1 VTFAGWLTIVLFA
14 AVLTALAFPI
24 GGYMAKVYTGERVLL
39 SRVFA
44 GPERFLY
51 GLLRVDPERGQ
62 DWKAYA
68 KSLIVFSLVGWVALY
83 FILRTQD
90 APWVPHALNPLGY
103 HSAPWNV
110 SFNVASSFM
119 TNTNW
124 QFYSGETTMS
134 YLTQMIGLT
143 VQNWLSAGVGI
154 VVAVALV
161 RGIIGRAHGQ
171 DGRVGKSI
179 GNFWQDIVRT
189 ILYVLAP
196 LSVLVAIVLASQ
208 GVIANFSNYLVV
220 HTITGLNQTIAMG
233 PVASQH
239 SIMLL
244 GTNGGGFFNTNSA
257 HPFENPSQFTN
268 FFEMLAVLVIPAAL
282 VFMYGRM
289 AGNRR
294 QGYAIYGAMMVMF
307 LGAVVVAYVAEAHG
321 SPAQHAAGLNTHV
334 IAGSTGGNLE
344 GKEQRFGIAGS
355 ALFDVV
361 TTVTSCGAVNSA
373 LESFTGI
380 GGAVPFANLSA
391 SEVIFGGV
399 GTGLYSILL
408 YVLLAVFI
416 GGLMVGRTPEWL
428 GKKLEARE
436 IKLAGLG
443 ILITPLAALFCT
455 ALATASSA
463 GRKSI
468 AEVALS
474 KTGANTPQGFSE
486 TFYAY
491 LSQAN
496 NNGSAFAGYT
506 GFVQP
511 NAGSVGS
518 HGISFA
524 DLLGGF
530 DMMFARYAPILFAL
544 AVAGAL
550 AGKRVTP
557 AGLGTMRTDNPTFVV
572 LLIGVIILV
581 GALTFFPAL
590 LLGPVVQGL
599 TGHLY

>member
-1 VTFAGWLTIVLFA
+1 VTFAGWATIVLF
-14 AVLTALAFPI
+14 VVILSALAFPL
-24 GGYMAKVYTGERVLL
+24 GTYMAKVYTGERVLL
-39 SRVFA
+39 SPIL
-44 GPERFLY
+44 GPLERLLY
-51 GLLRVDPERGQ
+51 TILRVDPRREQ
-62 DWKAYA
+62 DWKSYA
-68 KSLIVFSLVGWVALY
+68 KSLLIFSLAGWLLLY
-83 FILRTQD
+83 LILRTQN
-90 APWVPHALNPLGY
+90 AFYVPHALNPLGY

-110 SFNVASSFM
+110 TFNTVSSFL

-124 QFYSGETTMS
+124 QYYSGETTMS
-134 YLTQMIGLT
+134 YLSQMIGLT

-154 VVAVALV
+154 VVAVALI
-161 RGIIGRAHGQ
+161 RGIVSRSGSG
-171 DGRVGKSI
+171 I
-179 GNFWQDIVRT
+179 GNFWADLVRT

-196 LSVLVAIVLASQ
+196 ISAIGAIVLISQ
-208 GVIANFSNYLVV
+208 GVIQNFTSYLTA
-220 HTITGLNQTIAMG
+220 HTITGLTQSIAMG
-233 PVASQH
+233 PVASQEA
-239 SIMLL
+239 IKLL
-244 GTNGGGFFNTNSA
+244 GTNGGGFFNVNSA
-257 HPFENPSQFTN
+257 HPFENPTAFTN
-268 FFEMLAVLVIPAAL
+268 FFEMLLVLIIPAAL
-282 VFMYGRM
+282 VFTYGRM
-289 AGNRR
+289 TGNRR
-294 QGYAIYGAMMVMF
+294 QGYAIYATMMVMF
-307 LGAVVVAYVAEAHG
+307 LGAAIVAYVAEAHG
-321 SPAQHAAGLNTHV
+321 SPAQHAAGLHTGA
-334 IAGSTGGNLE
+334 ISGSTGGNME

-361 TTVTSCGAVNSA
+361 TTVTSCGAVNGA

-443 ILITPLAALFCT
+443 ILVTPLAALFCT
-455 ALATASSA
+455 AMATASSG
-463 GRKSI
+463 GRASI
-468 AEVALS
+468 SELG
-474 KTGANTPQGFSE
+474 KGPQGFSE

-506 GFVQP
+506 GFIQP
-511 NAGSVGS
+511 NAGNVGS
-518 HGISFA
+518 HGVTFA

-530 DMMFARYAPILFAL
+530 DMLFARYAPILFVL

-557 AGLGTMRTDNPTFVV
+557 AGLGTMRTDDGTFVV
-572 LLIGVIILV
+572 LLIGVIVLV

-590 LLGPVVQGL
+590 LLGPIVQGL

>member
-14 AVLTALAFPI
+14 VILTALALPI
-24 GGYMAKVYTGERVLL
+24 GGYMAKVYTGERVFLAPI
-39 SRVFA
+39 FA

-51 GLLRVDPERGQ
+51 SVLRVDPDREQ
-62 DWKAYA
+62 DWKSYA
-68 KSLIVFSLVGWVALY
+68 KSLIVFSLAGWLLLY
-83 FILRTQD
+83 LILRTQN
-90 APWVPHALNPLGY
+90 AFFVPHALNPLGY

-110 SFNVASSFM
+110 TFNTVSSFM

-124 QFYSGETTMS
+124 QYYSGETTMS
-134 YLTQMIGLT
+134 YLSQMIGLT

-161 RGIIGRAHGQ
+161 RGIVGRS
-171 DGRVGKSI
+171 GKSI
-179 GNFWQDIVRT
+179 GNFWQDLVRT
-189 ILYVLAP
+189 VLYVLAP
-196 LSVLVAIVLASQ
+196 LSVIVAIVLVSQ
-208 GVIANFSNYLVV
+208 GVIDNLSTYLTA
-220 HTITGLNQTIAMG
+220 HTITGLTQSIAMG
-233 PVASQH
+233 PVASQEA
-239 SIMLL
+239 IKEL

-257 HPFENPSQFTN
+257 HPFENPTQFTN
-268 FFEMLAVLVIPAAL
+268 FLEMLAVLIIPAAL

-289 AGNRR
+289 TGNRR
-294 QGYAIYGAMMVMF
+294 QGYAIYGTMMVMF
-307 LGAVVVAYVAEAHG
+307 LGAVIVAYIAEAHG
-321 SPAQHAAGLNTHV
+321 SPAQHAAGLHTGV
-334 IAGSTGGNLE
+334 ISGSTGGNME

-373 LESFTGI
+373 IESFTGI

-443 ILITPLAALFCT
+443 ILVTPLAALFAT
-455 ALATASSA
+455 ALATASKS
-463 GRKSI
+463 GRASI
-468 AEVALS
+468 SEVAASAKL
-474 KTGANTPQGFSE
+474 GLHTPEAFSE

-506 GFVQP
+506 GFIQP
-511 NAGSVGS
+511 AAGNVGS
-518 HGISFA
+518 HGVTFA

-530 DMMFARYAPILFAL
+530 VMIFARYGPILFAL

-590 LLGPVVQGL
+590 LLGPIVQGL

>member
-1 VTFAGWLTIVLFA
+1 MTFTGWLTIVLFCGI
-14 AVLTALAFPI
+14 LTALAVPL
-24 GGYMAKVYTGERVLL
+24 GSYLAKVYSGQP
-39 SRVFA
+39 VFLDRIV
-44 GPERFLY
+44 GVPEQFLY
-51 GLLRVDPERGQ
+51 RIFRVDPERGQ

-68 KSLIVFSLVGWVALY
+68 KSLIIFSLLGWLVLY
-83 FILRTQD
+83 FILRTQGL
-90 APWVPHALNPLGY
+90 WSFTGLNPQGF

-110 SFNVASSFM
+110 TFNTTSSFL

-124 QFYSGETTMS
+124 QYYGGETTLS
-134 YLTQMIGLT
+134 YFSQMAGLT
-143 VQNWLSAGVGI
+143 VQNFLSAGVGI

-161 RGIIGRAHGQ
+161 RGIVSRS
-171 DGRVGKSI
+171 GKSL
-179 GNFWQDIVRT
+179 GNFWSDIVRT
-189 ILYVLAP
+189 VLYVLLPISFVVA
-196 LSVLVAIVLASQ
+196 LVLVSQ
-208 GVIANFSNYLVV
+208 GVIANFSSYVTV
-220 HTITGLNQTIAMG
+220 HGITGLTQLIGMG
-233 PVASQH
+233 PVASQEA
-239 SIMLL
+239 IKEL
-244 GTNGGGFFNTNSA
+244 GTNGGGFFNVNSA
-257 HPFENPSQFTN
+257 HPFENPTGFSN
-268 FFEMLAVLVIPAAL
+268 FVEMLVVLIIPAAL
-282 VFMYGRM
+282 VFMYGKM

-294 QGYAIYGAMMVMF
+294 QGYAIFSAMMIMF
-307 LGAVVVAYVAEAHG
+307 IGAVVVAYIAEAHG
-321 SPAQHAAGLNTHV
+321 SPAQHAAGLHTSV
-334 IAGSTGGNLE
+334 IPGSSGGNLE

-355 ALFDVV
+355 ALFDVI

-373 LESFTGI
+373 IESFTGI

-408 YVLLAVFI
+408 YVLLAVFL
-416 GGLMVGRTPEWL
+416 GGLMVGRTPEYL
-428 GKKLEARE
+428 GKKIEARE
-436 IKLAGLG
+436 IKLVSLG

-463 GRKSI
+463 GRASI
-468 AEVALS
+468 DTAIAH
-474 KTGANTPQGFSE
+474 GPQGFSE

-511 NAGSVGS
+511 AAGNVGS
-518 HGISFA
+518 HGVTFA

-530 DMMFARYAPILFAL
+530 DMTFARYAPILFAL
-544 AVAGAL
+544 AVAGSL
-550 AGKRVTP
+550 AGKRVSP

-590 LLGPVVQGL
+590 LLGPIVQGL

>member
-1 VTFAGWLTIVLFA
+1 MSFAGWATIVLF
-14 AVLTALAFPI
+14 VVILTALALPL
-24 GGYMAKVYTGERVLL
+24 GSYMAKVYSGQRVFL
-39 SRVFA
+39 SPIFA

-51 GLLRVDPERGQ
+51 RVLRVDAGRGQ
-62 DWKAYA
+62 DWKSYA
-68 KSLIVFSLVGWVALY
+68 KSLIVFSLAGWLLLY
-83 FILRTQD
+83 LILRTQN
-90 APWVPHALNPLGY
+90 AFFVPHALNPLGY

-110 SFNVASSFM
+110 TFNTVSSFV

-134 YLTQMIGLT
+134 YLSQMIGLT

-154 VVAVALV
+154 VVAVALI
-161 RGIIGRAHGQ
+161 RGIVGRS
-171 DGRVGKSI
+171 GKSI
-179 GNFWQDIVRT
+179 GNFWQDLVRT

-196 LSVLVAIVLASQ
+196 ISAISAIVLVSQ
-208 GVIANFSNYLVV
+208 GVIQNFATYLSA
-220 HTITGLNQTIAMG
+220 HTITGLTQTIAMG
-233 PVASQH
+233 PAASQLA
-239 SIMLL
+239 IKML
-244 GTNGGGFFNTNSA
+244 GTNGGGFFNVNSA
-257 HPFENPSQFTN
+257 HPFENPTAFTN
-268 FFEMLAVLVIPAAL
+268 FFEMLLVLIIPAAL
-282 VFMYGRM
+282 VFTYGRM
-289 AGNRR
+289 TGNRR
-294 QGYAIYGAMMVMF
+294 QGFAIYATMMVLF
-307 LGAVVVAYVAEAHG
+307 LGGVIVAYIAEAHG
-321 SPAQHAAGLNTHV
+321 SPAQHAAGLHTQV
-334 IAGSTGGNLE
+334 IAGSGGGNME

-373 LESFTGI
+373 IESFTGI

-391 SEVIFGGV
+391 SETIFGGV

-443 ILITPLAALFCT
+443 ILVTPLAALFAT
-455 ALATASSA
+455 ALATASHG
-463 GRKSI
+463 GRASI
-468 AEVALS
+468 SELG
-474 KTGANTPQGFSE
+474 KGPQGFSE
-486 TFYAY
+486 SFYAY

-511 NAGSVGS
+511 NAGNVGS
-518 HGISFA
+518 HGVTFA
-524 DLLGGF
+524 DLLGGGV
-530 DMMFARYAPILFAL
+530 MLFARFAPILFAL

-572 LLIGVIILV
+572 LLIAVIILV

>member
-14 AVLTALAFPI
+14 VILTALALPL
-24 GGYMAKVYTGERVLL
+24 GSYMAGVYTGKRVFL
-39 SRVFA
+39 SPLFA

-51 GLLRVDPERGQ
+51 RILRVDPEREQ
-62 DWKAYA
+62 DWKSYA
-68 KSLIVFSLVGWVALY
+68 KSLLIFSLAGWLLLY
-83 FILRTQD
+83 LILRTQN
-90 APWVPHALNPLGY
+90 AFYVPHELNPLGY

-110 SFNVASSFM
+110 TFNTTSSFL

-124 QFYSGETTMS
+124 QYYGGETTMT
-134 YLTQMIGLT
+134 YLSQMIGLT
-143 VQNWLSAGVGI
+143 VQNWLSAGIGI

-161 RGIIGRAHGQ
+161 RAIVSRS
-171 DGRVGKSI
+171 GKSI
-179 GNFWQDIVRT
+179 GNFWQDLIRT
-189 ILYVLAP
+189 ILYVLTPISVVGA
-196 LSVLVAIVLASQ
+196 LVLVSQ
-208 GVIANFSNYLVV
+208 GVIQNFATYLTA
-220 HTITGLNQTIAMG
+220 HTITGLTQSIAMG
-233 PVASQH
+233 PVASQEV
-239 SIMLL
+239 IKEL
-244 GTNGGGFFNTNSA
+244 GTNGGGFFNVNSA
-257 HPFENPSQFTN
+257 HPFENPTAFTN
-268 FFEMLAVLVIPAAL
+268 LFEMLLVLIIPAAL
-282 VFMYGRM
+282 VFFYGRM
-289 AGNRR
+289 TANRR
-294 QGYAIYGAMMVMF
+294 QGYAIYAAMMLLF
-307 LGAVVVAYVAEAHG
+307 LGAASVAYIAEAHG
-321 SPAQHAAGLNTHV
+321 SPAQHAAGLHTHV
-334 IAGSTGGNLE
+334 ISGSTGGNLE

-373 LESFTGI
+373 IESFTGI
-380 GGAVPFANLSA
+380 GGAVPMANLSA

-399 GTGLYSILL
+399 GTGLYSMLL

-455 ALATASSA
+455 AMATATHA
-463 GRKSI
+463 GRASI
-468 AEVALS
+468 SEL
-474 KTGANTPQGFSE
+474 GAGPQGFSE
-486 TFYAY
+486 SFYAY

-506 GFVQP
+506 GFIQP
-511 NAGSVGS
+511 NAGNVGS
-518 HGISFA
+518 HGVTFA
-524 DLLGGF
+524 NLLGGF
-530 DMMFARYAPILFAL
+530 DMLFARYAPILFAL

-572 LLIGVIILV
+572 LLIAVIVIV

-590 LLGPVVQGL
+590 LLGPIVQGL

>member
-1 VTFAGWLTIVLFA
+1 MTFAGWFTIFAFVL
-14 AVLTALAFPI
+14 VLSALAFPL
-24 GGYMAKVYTGERVLL
+24 GTYMAGVYTGERVFL
-39 SRVFA
+39 SPIFA
-44 GPERFLY
+44 GPERFL
-51 GLLRVDPERGQ
+51 LRILHVDTERQQ

-68 KSLIVFSLVGWVALY
+68 KSLIIFSLAGWLFLY
-83 FILRTQD
+83 FVLRTQN
-90 APWVPHALNPLGY
+90 AFFVPHALNPLGY
-103 HSAPWNV
+103 HSAPANV
-110 SFNVASSFM
+110 TFNTVSSFM

-124 QFYSGETTMS
+124 QFYSGETTMT
-134 YLTQMIGLT
+134 YLSQMIGLT

-161 RGIIGRAHGQ
+161 RGIIGRS
-171 DGRVGKSI
+171 GKGI
-179 GNFWQDIVRT
+179 GNFWQDMVRT

-196 LSVLVAIVLASQ
+196 LSVVIALVLASQ
-208 GVIANFSNYLVV
+208 GVIANFSNYLHV
-220 HTITGLNQTIAMG
+220 HTITGLTQTIAMG
-233 PVASQH
+233 PVAGQEA
-239 SIMLL
+239 IKEL

-257 HPFENPSQFTN
+257 HPFENPTQFTN
-268 FFEMLAVLVIPAAL
+268 FFEMLAVLIIPAAL
-282 VFMYGRM
+282 IFMYGRM
-289 AGNRR
+289 TGNRR
-294 QGYAIYGAMMVMF
+294 QGYAIYGTVMFMF
-307 LGAVVVAYVAEAHG
+307 LGAVIVAYIAEAHG
-321 SPAQHAAGLNTHV
+321 SPAQHAAGLHTGV
-334 IAGSTGGNLE
+334 ISGSGGGNLE

-373 LESFTGI
+373 IESFTGI

-408 YVLLAVFI
+408 YVLLAVFL

-428 GKKLEARE
+428 GKKLEAKE

-443 ILITPLAALFCT
+443 ILITPLAALFAT
-455 ALATASSA
+455 ALAVATKA
-463 GRKSI
+463 GRASI
-468 AEVALS
+468 SEVATSAKL
-474 KTGANTPQGFSE
+474 GVHTPQGFSE
-486 TFYAY
+486 SFYAY

-506 GFVQP
+506 GFIQP
-511 NAGSVGS
+511 NAGNLGS
-518 HGISFA
+518 HGITFA
-524 DLLGGF
+524 DVLGGF
-530 DMMFARYAPILFAL
+530 DMVLARYAPILFAL

-557 AGLGTMRTDNPTFVV
+557 AGLGTMRTDNGTFVV

-590 LLGPVVQGL
+590 LLGPIVQGL

>member
-1 VTFAGWLTIVLFA
+1 MTFLGWLTIVLFA
-14 AVLTALAFPI
+14 VVLTALAIPL
-24 GGYMAKVYTGERVLL
+24 GGYLAKVYTGKRVFLTPI
-39 SRVFA
+39 FA

-51 GLLRVDPERGQ
+51 AILRVDPKREQ

-68 KSLIVFSLVGWVALY
+68 KSLIVFSLVGWLFLY
-83 FILRTQD
+83 IVLRAQD
-90 APWVPHALNPLGY
+90 IAPHAFNPQGFEA
-103 HSAPWNV
+103 APWNV
-110 SFNVASSFM
+110 TFNTVSSFM

-124 QFYSGETTMS
+124 QYYSGETTMS
-134 YLTQMIGLT
+134 YLSQMLGLT

-161 RGIIGRAHGQ
+161 RGIIGRT
-171 DGRVGKSI
+171 GKSL
-179 GNFWQDIVRT
+179 GNFWQDLVRT

-196 LSVLVAIVLASQ
+196 LSVIIAVVLISQ
-208 GVIANFSNYLVV
+208 GALANLSNYLTI
-220 HTITGLNQTIAMG
+220 HTITGLEQKIAMG
-233 PVASQH
+233 PVASQEA
-239 SIMLL
+239 IKLL
-244 GTNGGGFFNTNSA
+244 GTNGGGFLNTNSA
-257 HPFENPSQFTN
+257 HPFENPTQFAN
-268 FFEMLAVLVIPAAL
+268 FFEMLVVLIIPAAL

-289 AGNRR
+289 TGNRR

-307 LGAVVVAYVAEAHG
+307 LGAVVVAYIAEAHG
-321 SPAQHAAGLNTHV
+321 SPAQHAAGLHTHV
-334 IAGSTGGNLE
+334 TSGSTGGNLE

-373 LESFTGI
+373 IESFTGI

-399 GTGLYSILL
+399 GTGLYSILM

-443 ILITPLAALFCT
+443 ILITPLAALSCT

-468 AEVALS
+468 GEVALS
-474 KTGANTPQGFSE
+474 KAGGNTPQGFSE

-506 GFVQP
+506 GFIQP

-518 HGISFA
+518 HGITFA

-530 DMMFARYAPILFAL
+530 DMVFARYAPILFAL

-590 LLGPVVQGL
+590 LLGPIVQGL
-599 TGHLY
+599 TTHLY

>member
-1 VTFAGWLTIVLFA
+1 MSVTGWLTIVLFA
-14 AVLTALAFPI
+14 AILTALALPL
-24 GGYMAKVYTGERVLL
+24 GRYMARVYTGERVAL
-39 SRVFA
+39 SPIMA

-51 GLLRVDPERGQ
+51 RLLCVDPERQQ

-68 KSLIVFSLVGWVALY
+68 RSLLVFSLAGWLLLY
-83 FILRTQD
+83 LILRTQD
-90 APWVPHALNPLGY
+90 AFYVPHLLNPQGF
-103 HSAPWNV
+103 HSGTWDV
-110 SFNVASSFM
+110 TFNTVSSFV
-119 TNTNW
+119 TNTDW
-124 QFYSGETTMS
+124 QYYGGETTMS
-134 YLTQMIGLT
+134 YLSQMMGLT

-161 RGIIGRAHGQ
+161 RGICGRN
-171 DGRVGKSI
+171 GKGL
-179 GNFWQDIVRT
+179 GNFWQDLVRT

-196 LSVLVAIVLASQ
+196 IATVAALVLASQ
-208 GVIANFSNYLVV
+208 GVIQNFSRYLTV
-220 HTITGLNQTIAMG
+220 HTITGVTQTIAMG
-233 PVASQH
+233 PVASQEA
-239 SIMLL
+239 IKEL

-257 HPFENPSQFTN
+257 HPFENPTAFTN
-268 FFEMLAVLVIPAAL
+268 FFEMLLVLLIPAAL

-289 AGNRR
+289 TGNRR
-294 QGYAIYGAMMVMF
+294 QGYAIYSAMMLMF
-307 LGAVVVAYVAEAHG
+307 LGAVTVAYIAEAHG
-321 SPAQHAAGLNTHV
+321 SPAQHAAGLHTHL
-334 IAGSTGGNLE
+334 IAGSGGGNME

-361 TTVTSCGAVNSA
+361 TTATSCGAVNSA
-373 LESFTGI
+373 IESFTGI

-428 GKKLEARE
+428 GKKIEARE

-443 ILITPLAALFCT
+443 ILITPQAALLCT
-455 ALATASSA
+455 ATATASKA
-463 GRKSI
+463 GRASI
-468 AEVALS
+468 SAAA
-474 KTGANTPQGFSE
+474 KGPQGFSE
-486 TFYAY
+486 TLYAY
-491 LSQAN
+491 LSQSN

-506 GFVQP
+506 GYIQP
-511 NAGSVGS
+511 NAGNLGA
-518 HGISFA
+518 HGLKLA
-524 DLLGGF
+524 DILGGLN
-530 DMMFARYAPILFAL
+530 MVLARYAPILFAL

-550 AGKRVTP
+550 AGKRVSP

-572 LLIGVIILV
+572 LLIAVIVIV

-590 LLGPVVQGL
+590 LLGPIVQGL

>member
-1 VTFAGWLTIVLFA
+1 MTFAGWLTIVLFA
-14 AVLTALAFPI
+14 VLLTVFAL
-24 GGYMAKVYTGERVLL
+24 GLGRYMADVYSGR
-39 SRVFA
+39 RVFLSPLLA
-44 GPERFLY
+44 GPERFL
-51 GLLRVDPERGQ
+51 LRVLRVDSEREQ
-62 DWKAYA
+62 DWKSYA
-68 KSLIVFSLVGWVALY
+68 KSLLVFSLAGWLLLY
-83 FILRTQD
+83 LILRTQS
-90 APWVPHALNPLGY
+90 AFYVPHALNPLGY
-103 HSAPWNV
+103 HSAPANV
-110 SFNVASSFM
+110 TFNTVSSFL

-124 QFYSGETTMS
+124 QFYGGETTMS
-134 YLTQMIGLT
+134 YLSQMIGLT

-154 VVAVALV
+154 VVAVALI
-161 RGIIGRAHGQ
+161 RGIINRS
-171 DGRVGKSI
+171 GKSL
-179 GNFWQDIVRT
+179 GNFWQDLVRT

-196 LSVLVAIVLASQ
+196 ISIIGALVLVSQ
-208 GVIANFSNYLVV
+208 GVIQNFSTYLTA
-220 HTITGLNQTIAMG
+220 HTITGLTQSIAMG
-233 PVASQH
+233 PVASQEA
-239 SIMLL
+239 IKLL
-244 GTNGGGFFNTNSA
+244 GTNGGGFFNVNSA
-257 HPFENPSQFTN
+257 HPFENPTGFTN
-268 FFEMLAVLVIPAAL
+268 FFEMLLVLIIPASL
-282 VFMYGRM
+282 VFAYGRM
-289 AGNRR
+289 TGNRR
-294 QGYAIYGAMMVMF
+294 QGYAIYSAMMVLF
-307 LGAVVVAYVAEAHG
+307 LTMVVVAYVAEAHG
-321 SPAQHAAGLNTHV
+321 SPAQHAAGLHTHV
-334 IAGSTGGNLE
+334 ISGSTGGNME

-399 GTGLYSILL
+399 GTGLYSMLL

-455 ALATASSA
+455 AMATASSA

-468 AEVALS
+468 SELALS
-474 KTGANTPQGFSE
+474 KAGANTPQGFSE

-506 GFVQP
+506 GFIQP
-511 NAGSVGS
+511 NAGNLGS
-518 HGISFA
+518 HGVTFA
-524 DLLGGF
+524 NLLGGF
-530 DMMFARYAPILFAL
+530 DMLLARYAPILFAL
-544 AVAGAL
+544 AVAGSL

-572 LLIGVIILV
+572 LLIGVIVIV

-590 LLGPVVQGL
+590 LLGPIVQGL

>member
-1 VTFAGWLTIVLFA
+1 VTFTGWLTIVLFA
-14 AVLTALAFPI
+14 LIITVLALPL
-24 GGYMAKVYTGERVLL
+24 GRYMARVYTGERVFL
-39 SRVFA
+39 SPIVA

-51 GLLRVDPERGQ
+51 RVLRVDPRRGQ

-68 KSLIVFSLVGWVALY
+68 KSLIVFSLAGWLLLY
-83 FILRTQD
+83 LILRTQTL
-90 APWVPHALNPLGY
+90 WEFTGLNPTHYKSGTW
-103 HSAPWNV
+103 AV
-110 SFNVASSFM
+110 TFNAVSSFM

-124 QFYSGETTMS
+124 QYYSGETTMS
-134 YLTQMIGLT
+134 YFSQMAGLT

-161 RGIIGRAHGQ
+161 RGIVGRS
-171 DGRVGKSI
+171 GRSI
-179 GNFWQDIVRT
+179 GNFWQDLVRT
-189 ILYVLAP
+189 ILYVLSPIA
-196 LSVLVAIVLASQ
+196 VVAAIVLMSQ
-208 GVIANFSNYLVV
+208 GVPQNFSNYLTA
-220 HTITGLNQTIAMG
+220 HTVTGLEQKIAMG
-233 PVASQH
+233 PVASQEA
-239 SIMLL
+239 IKML

-257 HPFENPSQFTN
+257 HPFENPTAFTN
-268 FFEMLAVLVIPAAL
+268 FFEMLLVLIIPAAL
-282 VFMYGRM
+282 IFMYGRM
-289 AGNRR
+289 TGNRR
-294 QGYAIYGAMMVMF
+294 QGYAIYATVLVMF
-307 LGAVVVAYVAEAHG
+307 IGAVSVAYIAEAHG
-321 SPAQHAAGLNTHV
+321 SPAQHAAGLHTHV
-334 IAGSTGGNLE
+334 FTGSSGGNLE

-355 ALFDVV
+355 ALFDTI

-373 LESFTGI
+373 IESYTGI

-399 GTGLYSILL
+399 GTGLYAILL

-455 ALATASSA
+455 ALATATHA
-463 GRKSI
+463 GRASI
-468 AEVALS
+468 S
-474 KTGANTPQGFSE
+474 KPATGPQGFSE

-506 GFVQP
+506 GYFQP
-511 NAGSVGS
+511 GAGNAGA
-518 HGISFA
+518 HGIKFA

-530 DMMFARYAPILFAL
+530 DMVFARYAPILFAL

-550 AGKRVTP
+550 AGKRFTP
-557 AGLGTMRTDNPTFVV
+557 GGLGTMRTDNPTFVV
-572 LLIGVIILV
+572 LLIGVIVLV

-590 LLGPVVQGL
+590 LLGPIVQGL
-599 TGHLY
+599 TAHLY

>member
-1 VTFAGWLTIVLFA
+1 MTFAGWFTIIAFV
-14 AVLTALAFPI
+14 VILTALAFPF
-24 GGYMAKVYTGERVLL
+24 GSYMASVYTGK
-39 SRVFA
+39 RVFLSPIFS

-51 GLLRVDPERGQ
+51 RLLRVDPERGQ
-62 DWKAYA
+62 DWKGYA
-68 KSLIVFSLVGWVALY
+68 KSLIIFSLAGWLVLY
-83 FILRTQD
+83 LILRTQD
-90 APWVPHALNPLGY
+90 AFWVPKALNPLGY
-103 HSAPWNV
+103 HSGSWNV
-110 SFNVASSFM
+110 SFNTASSFM

-124 QFYSGETTMS
+124 QYYSGETTMS
-134 YLTQMIGLT
+134 YFTQMLGLT

-161 RGIIGRAHGQ
+161 RGIIGRS
-171 DGRVGKSI
+171 GKSI
-179 GNFWQDIVRT
+179 GNFWQDLVRT
-189 ILYVLAP
+189 VLYVLTP
-196 LSVLVAIVLASQ
+196 ISVLGAIVLVSQ
-208 GVIANFSNYLVV
+208 GVIANLSSYLTV
-220 HTITGLNQTIAMG
+220 HTVTGLTQTIAMG
-233 PVASQH
+233 PVASQEV
-239 SIMLL
+239 IKEL

-257 HPFENPSQFTN
+257 HPFENPTGFSN
-268 FFEMLAVLVIPAAL
+268 FFEMLLVLIIPAAL

-289 AGNRR
+289 TGSRR
-294 QGYAIYGAMMVMF
+294 QGYAIYATMMVMF
-307 LGAVVVAYVAEAHG
+307 LGAVTVAYIAEAHG
-321 SPAQHAAGLNTHV
+321 SPAQHAAGLHTHV
-334 IAGSTGGNLE
+334 ISGSTGGNME

-373 LESFTGI
+373 IESFTGI

-455 ALATASSA
+455 ALATASKS
-463 GRKSI
+463 GRASI
-468 AEVALS
+468 SEAALS
-474 KTGANTPQGFSE
+474 KAGGSTPQGFSE

-506 GFVQP
+506 GYIQP
-511 NAGSVGS
+511 NAGNLGA
-518 HGISFA
+518 HGVTFA
-524 DLLGGF
+524 DILGGF

-590 LLGPVVQGL
+590 LLGPIVQGL

>member
-1 VTFAGWLTIVLFA
+1 
-14 AVLTALAFPI
+14 
-24 GGYMAKVYTGERVLL
+24 MARVYTGEQVFLSPVL
-39 SRVFA
+39 
-44 GPERFLY
+44 GIPERFLY
-51 GLLRVDPERGQ
+51 RVLRVDVTREQ
-62 DWKAYA
+62 DWKSYA
-68 KSLIVFSLVGWVALY
+68 KSLLVFSLAGWLFLY
-83 FILRTQD
+83 LVLRTQD
-90 APWVPHALNPLGY
+90 AFFVPHALNPLGY
-103 HSAPWNV
+103 HSPSANV
-110 SFNVASSFM
+110 TFNTVSSFL

-124 QFYSGETTMS
+124 QYYSGETTMT
-134 YLTQMIGLT
+134 YLSQMIGLT
-143 VQNWLSAGVGI
+143 VQNWMSAGIGI

-161 RGIIGRAHGQ
+161 RGIGGRS
-171 DGRVGKSI
+171 GKGI
-179 GNFWQDIVRT
+179 GNFWQDLVRT

-196 LSVLVAIVLASQ
+196 LSVLAALVLASQ
-208 GVIANFSNYLVV
+208 GVIANLSSYLTV
-220 HTITGLNQTIAMG
+220 HTITGLTQTIAMG
-233 PVASQH
+233 PVASQEA
-239 SIMLL
+239 IKMI

-257 HPFENPSQFTN
+257 HPFENPTQFTN
-268 FFEMLAVLVIPAAL
+268 FFEMLLVLVIPAAL

-289 AGNRR
+289 TGNRR
-294 QGYAIYGAMMVMF
+294 QGYAIYGAMMLMF
-307 LGAVVVAYVAEAHG
+307 LGAVIVAYIAEAHG
-321 SPAQHAAGLNTHV
+321 SPAQHPAGLHTGV
-334 IAGSTGGNLE
+334 ISGSGGGNME

-355 ALFDVV
+355 ALFDVI

-373 LESFTGI
+373 IESFTGI

-408 YVLLAVFI
+408 YVLIAVFL

-436 IKLAGLG
+436 IKLVALG
-443 ILITPLAALFCT
+443 ILITPLAALFST

-463 GRKSI
+463 GRASI
-468 AEVALS
+468 DTAV
-474 KTGANTPQGFSE
+474 TGAGPQGFSE

-506 GFVQP
+506 GYDGNVG
-511 NAGSVGS
+511 NVAGA
-518 HGISFA
+518 HGVTFA
-524 DLLGGF
+524 NLLGGF
-530 DMMFARYAPILFAL
+530 TMLFARYAPILFAL

-550 AGKRVTP
+550 VNKRVSP
-557 AGLGTMRTDNPTFVV
+557 AGLGTMRTDNVTFVV

-590 LLGPVVQGL
+590 LLGPIVQGL

>member
-1 VTFAGWLTIVLFA
+1 MTFAGWLTIVLFA
-14 AVLTALAFPI
+14 VILTALAFPL
-24 GGYMAKVYTGERVLL
+24 GSYMASVYTGKRVFL
-39 SRVFA
+39 SPIFA

-51 GLLRVDPERGQ
+51 SILRVDPEREQ
-62 DWKAYA
+62 DWKSYA
-68 KSLIVFSLVGWVALY
+68 KSLLIFSLAGWLLLY
-83 FILRTQD
+83 LILRTQD
-90 APWVPHALNPLGY
+90 AFFVPHALNPLAY

-110 SFNVASSFM
+110 TFNTTSSFL

-124 QFYSGETTMS
+124 QYYSGETTMS
-134 YLTQMIGLT
+134 YLSQMIGLT
-143 VQNWLSAGVGI
+143 VQNWLSGGVGI

-161 RGIIGRAHGQ
+161 RGIIGRS
-171 DGRVGKSI
+171 GKSL
-179 GNFWQDIVRT
+179 GNFWQDLVRT
-189 ILYVLAP
+189 VLYVLTPISVVGA
-196 LSVLVAIVLASQ
+196 LVLVSQ
-208 GVIANFSNYLVV
+208 GVIQNFTTYLSA
-220 HTITGLNQTIAMG
+220 HTITGLSQSIAMG
-233 PVASQH
+233 PVASQEV
-239 SIMLL
+239 IKLL
-244 GTNGGGFFNTNSA
+244 NTNGGGFFNVNSA
-257 HPFENPSQFTN
+257 HPFENPTAFTN
-268 FFEMLAVLVIPAAL
+268 LFEMLLVLIIPAAL
-282 VFMYGRM
+282 VFFYGRM
-289 AGNRR
+289 TANRR
-294 QGYAIYGAMMVMF
+294 QGYAIYAAMMLLF
-307 LGAVVVAYVAEAHG
+307 LGAASVAYIAEAHG
-321 SPAQHAAGLNTHV
+321 SPAQHAAGLHTHV
-334 IAGSTGGNLE
+334 ISGSTGGNME

-373 LESFTGI
+373 IESFTGI
-380 GGAVPFANLSA
+380 GGAVPMANLSA

-399 GTGLYSILL
+399 GTGLYSMLL

-455 ALATASSA
+455 AMATASHA
-463 GRKSI
+463 GRVSI
-468 AEVALS
+468 SELG
-474 KTGANTPQGFSE
+474 KGPQGFSE

-506 GFVQP
+506 GFIQP

-518 HGISFA
+518 HGVTFA

-530 DMMFARYAPILFAL
+530 DMLFARYAPILFAL

-590 LLGPVVQGL
+590 LLGPIVQGL

>member
-1 VTFAGWLTIVLFA
+1 MTFTGWLTIVLFA
-14 AVLTALAFPI
+14 VILTALAFPL
-24 GGYMAKVYTGERVLL
+24 GTYMARVYTGQRVLL
-39 SRVFA
+39 TPIFA
-44 GPERFLY
+44 APERWLY
-51 GLLRVDPERGQ
+51 AILRVDHERRQ
-62 DWKAYA
+62 DWKSYA
-68 KSLIVFSLVGWVALY
+68 KSLLVFSLAGWLLLY
-83 FILRTQD
+83 AILRTQD
-90 APWVPHALNPLGY
+90 AFFVPHALNPLGY
-103 HSAPWNV
+103 HSPSWNV
-110 SFNVASSFM
+110 TFNTVSSFM

-124 QFYSGETTMS
+124 QYYSGETTMS
-134 YLTQMIGLT
+134 YLSQMIGLT

-154 VVAVALV
+154 VVAVALI
-161 RGIIGRAHGQ
+161 RGIVGRS
-171 DGRVGKSI
+171 GKGI
-179 GNFWQDIVRT
+179 GNFWEDLVRT

-196 LSVLVAIVLASQ
+196 LSVFIALVLASQ
-208 GVIANFSNYLVV
+208 GVIANLSDYLTV
-220 HTITGLNQTIAMG
+220 HTITGLTQTIGMG
-233 PVASQH
+233 PVASQEA
-239 SIMLL
+239 IKML

-257 HPFENPSQFTN
+257 HPFENPTQFTN
-268 FFEMLAVLVIPAAL
+268 FFEMLAVLVIPGAL
-282 VFMYGRM
+282 VFTYGRM
-289 AGNRR
+289 TGSRR
-294 QGYAIYGAMMVMF
+294 QGYAIYATMMIMF
-307 LGAVVVAYVAEAHG
+307 LGAVCVAYIAEAHG
-321 SPAQHAAGLNTHV
+321 SPAQHAAGLHTGV
-334 IAGSTGGNLE
+334 INGSGGGNME

-455 ALATASSA
+455 ALATASKS
-463 GRKSI
+463 GRASI
-468 AEVALS
+468 SEVATSAKL
-474 KTGANTPQGFSE
+474 GIHTPQAFSE

-506 GFVQP
+506 GYIQP
-511 NAGSVGS
+511 NAGNLGA

-524 DLLGGF
+524 DILGGF
-530 DMMFARYAPILFAL
+530 DMVFARYAPILFAL

-572 LLIGVIILV
+572 LLIGVIVLV

-590 LLGPVVQGL
+590 LLGPIVQGL

>member
-1 VTFAGWLTIVLFA
+1 MTFAGWLTIVLFA
-14 AVLTALAFPI
+14 VILTALAFPL
-24 GGYMAKVYTGERVLL
+24 GQYMAKVYTGG
-39 SRVFA
+39 RVFLSPIFS

-51 GLLRVDPERGQ
+51 GLLRVDHEREQ
-62 DWKAYA
+62 DWKQYA
-68 KSLIVFSLVGWVALY
+68 KSLIIFSLAGWIFLY
-83 FILRTQD
+83 IVLRTQD

-103 HSAPWNV
+103 HSGSWNV
-110 SFNVASSFM
+110 TFNTVSSFM

-124 QFYSGETTMS
+124 QYYSGETTMS
-134 YLTQMIGLT
+134 YFSQMLGLT

-161 RGIIGRAHGQ
+161 RGIIGRT
-171 DGRVGKSI
+171 GKSI
-179 GNFWQDIVRT
+179 GNFWQDLVRT
-189 ILYVLAP
+189 VLYVLTP
-196 LSVLVAIVLASQ
+196 LSVIAALVLVSQ
-208 GVIANFSNYLVV
+208 GAIANLANYLTV
-220 HTITGLNQTIAMG
+220 HTITGLEQKIAMG
-233 PVASQH
+233 PVASQEA
-239 SIMLL
+239 IKML

-257 HPFENPSQFTN
+257 HPFENPTAFTN
-268 FFEMLAVLVIPAAL
+268 FFEMLIVLMIPAAL
-282 VFMYGRM
+282 IFMYGRM
-289 AGNRR
+289 TGNRR
-294 QGYAIYGAMMVMF
+294 QGYAIYGTVMLMF
-307 LGAVVVAYVAEAHG
+307 LGAVVVAYIAEAHG
-321 SPAQHAAGLNTHV
+321 SPAQHAAGLHTGV
-334 IAGSTGGNLE
+334 INGSTGGNME

-373 LESFTGI
+373 IESFTGI

-455 ALATASSA
+455 ALATASKE
-463 GRKSI
+463 GRASI
-468 AEVALS
+468 SSVALS
-474 KTGANTPQGFSE
+474 KAGANTPQGFSE

-506 GFVQP
+506 GYIQP
-511 NAGSVGS
+511 NAGNLGA
-518 HGISFA
+518 HGVTFA

-557 AGLGTMRTDNPTFVV
+557 AGLGTMRTDNPTFAV
-572 LLIGVIILV
+572 LLLGVIVLV

-590 LLGPVVQGL
+590 LLGPIVQGL

>member
-1 VTFAGWLTIVLFA
+1 MTFAGWLTIVLFA
-14 AVLTALAFPI
+14 VILTALAMPL
-24 GGYMAKVYTGERVLL
+24 GGYMAKVYTGKWVFL
-39 SRVFA
+39 SPIFGV
-44 GPERFLY
+44 PERFFY
-51 GLLRVDPERGQ
+51 RLLRVDPERGQ

-68 KSLIVFSLVGWVALY
+68 KSLIVFSLAGWLLLY
-83 FILRTQD
+83 AILRTQN
-90 APWVPHALNPLGY
+90 AFFVPHALNPLGY

-110 SFNVASSFM
+110 TFNTVSSFM

-124 QFYSGETTMS
+124 QYYSGETTMS
-134 YLTQMIGLT
+134 YLSQMIGLT

-161 RGIIGRAHGQ
+161 RGIIGRS
-171 DGRVGKSI
+171 GKSI
-179 GNFWQDIVRT
+179 GNFWQDLVRT

-196 LSVLVAIVLASQ
+196 LSVLIAIVLTSQ
-208 GVIANFSNYLVV
+208 GVIANLSSYLTV

-233 PVASQH
+233 PVASQEA
-239 SIMLL
+239 IKML

-257 HPFENPSQFTN
+257 HPFENPTQFTN
-268 FFEMLAVLVIPAAL
+268 FFEMLAVLIIPAAL
-282 VFMYGRM
+282 VFFYGRM
-289 AGNRR
+289 TGNRR
-294 QGYAIYGAMMVMF
+294 QGYAIYATMMVMF
-307 LGAVVVAYVAEAHG
+307 LGAVIVAYIAEAHG
-321 SPAQHAAGLNTHV
+321 SPAQHAAGLHTGV
-334 IAGSTGGNLE
+334 INGSTGGNME

-373 LESFTGI
+373 IESFTGI

-443 ILITPLAALFCT
+443 ILVTPLAALFCT
-455 ALATASSA
+455 ALAVASKAGRASISEVATSA
-463 GRKSI
+463 GKLG
-468 AEVALS
+468 VH
-474 KTGANTPQGFSE
+474 TPQAFSE
-486 TFYAY
+486 SFYAY

-506 GFVQP
+506 GFIQP
-511 NAGSVGS
+511 NAGSLGS

-530 DMMFARYAPILFAL
+530 DMLLARYAPILFAL

-557 AGLGTMRTDNPTFVV
+557 AGLGTMRTDNGTFVV

-590 LLGPVVQGL
+590 LLGPIVQGL

>member
-1 VTFAGWLTIVLFA
+1 MTFAGWLLIVLFA
-14 AVLTALAFPI
+14 VILTALALPL
-24 GGYMAKVYTGERVLL
+24 GGYMAKVYTGK
-39 SRVFA
+39 RVFLSPILA
-44 GPERFLY
+44 GPERLLY
-51 GLLRVDPERGQ
+51 GLLRVDHEREQ
-62 DWKAYA
+62 DWKQYA
-68 KSLIVFSLVGWVALY
+68 KSLIVFSLAGWLLLY
-83 FILRTQD
+83 AILRTQN
-90 APWVPHALNPLGY
+90 AFFIPHALNPLAYKSG
-103 HSAPWNV
+103 AWNLT
-110 SFNVASSFM
+110 FNTTSSFL

-124 QFYSGETTMS
+124 QYYGGETTLS
-134 YLTQMIGLT
+134 YFSQMAGLT
-143 VQNWLSAGVGI
+143 VQNFLSAGVGI
-154 VVAVALV
+154 VVAAALI
-161 RGIIGRAHGQ
+161 RGIIGRT
-171 DGRVGKSI
+171 GKGI

-189 ILYVLAP
+189 VLYVLLP
-196 LSVLVAIVLASQ
+196 ISIVGALILISQ
-208 GVIANFSNYLVV
+208 GAIANFSTYLTV
-220 HTITGLNQTIAMG
+220 HTITGLEQKIAMG
-233 PVASQH
+233 PVASQEV
-239 SIMLL
+239 IKEL
-244 GTNGGGFFNTNSA
+244 GTNGGGFFNVNSA
-257 HPFENPSQFTN
+257 HPFENPSGFTN
-268 FFEMLAVLVIPAAL
+268 LLEMLLVLLIPAAL
-282 VFMYGRM
+282 IFMYGRM
-289 AGNRR
+289 TGNRR
-294 QGYAIYGAMMVMF
+294 QGYAIYGVVMFMF
-307 LGAVVVAYVAEAHG
+307 LGAVSVAYIAEAHG
-321 SPAQHAAGLNTHV
+321 SPAQHAAGLHTAAFH
-334 IAGSTGGNLE
+334 GSTGGNME

-355 ALFDVV
+355 ALFDTI

-380 GGAVPFANLSA
+380 GGAVPMANLSA
-391 SEVIFGGV
+391 SEVIFGGT

-455 ALATASSA
+455 AMATATTG

-474 KTGANTPQGFSE
+474 KAGGNTPQGFSE

-506 GFVQP
+506 GYIQP
-511 NAGSVGS
+511 NAGNAGA
-518 HGISFA
+518 HGVTFA
-524 DLLGGF
+524 DILGGF
-530 DMMFARYAPILFAL
+530 DMLFARYAPILFAL

-557 AGLGTMRTDNPTFVV
+557 SGLGTMRTDNPTFAV
-572 LLIGVIILV
+572 LLLGVIVLV

-590 LLGPVVQGL
+590 LLGPIVQGL